1 MTTAELKLILFR
13 QIDSLDKSKLE
24 EFYGVFLNFFNGE
37 IDSSDWNN
45 LTNEQK
51 TGIDA
56 AIKEINAGKF
66 IPHDKVMSDIY
77 RKYRNV

>member
-1 MTTAELKLILFR
+1 LKLILFR
-13 QIDSLDKSKLE
+13 QIDSLDKSRLE

-51 TGIDA
+51 TGIET
-56 AIKEINAGKF
+56 AINEINSGNG
-66 IPHDKVMSDIY
+66 IPHEKVMSDIY